1 MLEPL
6 EAGLL
11 FDATFRRFAIR
22 HGLLSEEDFEQPEG
36 RIVAMRRAFRLS
48 SPLCGGGQFVVR
60 MQYARIRAD
69 RNGAQPS

>member
-1 MLEPL
+1 MLELL

-11 FDATFRRFAIR
+11 IFDATFRRFAIR
-22 HGLLSEEDFEQPEG
+22 HGLLSEEDFEPEG

-48 SPLCGGGQFVVR
+48 SPPCGGRQFVVR